1 MIITKECKGLQTN
14 TVVLEFSCTL
24 GGFCRDKHN
33 IGFYSETQKLYDREI
48 WNCAYG
54 KQQFV
59 PLDYVFF
66 FTCPL
71 LLITSTQI
79 LVVSCQFYQ

>member
-14 TVVLEFSCTL
+14 TVVLEISCTV

-33 IGFYSETQKLYDREI
+33 IGFYSEIERFGIALTS
-48 WNCAYG
+48 NG

-59 PLDYVFF
+59 PRD
-66 FTCPL
+66 
-71 LLITSTQI
+71 
-79 LVVSCQFYQ
+79 

>member
-33 IGFYSETQKLYDREI
+33 IGFYSETQKLYERDLELRLRQTAI
-48 WNCAYG
+48 C
-54 KQQFV
+54 
-59 PLDYVFF
+59 
-66 FTCPL
+66 T
-71 LLITSTQI
+71 T
-79 LVVSCQFYQ
+79 